1 MKLLVLFADSEGE
14 DKIGRSFDLRNRFD
28 VKKGEI
34 YLEYEVI

>member
-1 MKLLVLFADSEGE
+1 MMLLALFADSGGE